1 MQNIEEKFKVIK
13 PEIVEIVTR
22 YIDISETEI
31 PSTDYNIINDC
42 NEIKIICEEMNKINE
57 DLNCIKH
64 NEDSTNSFFSL
75 DECYVYIKNKC
86 SKIFDIYNDILNK
99 SEIDSSK
106 CLELINI
113 LKHNINSTA
122 FMMKISIISKANK
135 NIPDKML
142 FIARLTLIKD
152 N

>member
-13 PEIVEIVTR
+13 PEIVEIVKR
-22 YIDISETEI
+22 YKDISKTKI
-31 PSTDYNIINDC
+31 LPTDFNIINDC
-42 NEIKIICEEMNKINE
+42 IKIKIICKEINKINE

-86 SKIFDIYNDILNK
+86 SKIFDICNDILNK

-106 CLELINI
+106 CLEYINI
-113 LKHNINSTA
+113 LNSNINITA
-122 FMMKISIISKANK
+122 FMMKISVQTKANK
-135 NIPDKML
+135 NIAEKML
-142 FIARLTLIKD
+142 FIARLTLMED

>member
-22 YIDISETEI
+22 YIDISETKI
-31 PSTDYNIINDC
+31 LPTDYNIINDC
-42 NEIKIICEEMNKINE
+42 NKIKIICEEMNKINE

-64 NEDSTNSFFSL
+64 TENYSDSSFSL

-86 SKIFDIYNDILNK
+86 SKIFDICNDILNK

-106 CLELINI
+106 CLEFINI
-113 LKHNINSTA
+113 LKSNVNSTA

-142 FIARLTLIKD
+142 FIARLTLMKD